1 MRRARRSGTR
11 PFRCRKPHRGDRRR
25 LRPPAA
31 ETVVR
36 SGRPSVCRSG
46 GLRGAEPAGVGESKE
61 YGARKGPVFFGLFFI
76 VSRRPVRNFVRR
88 RARFFFRRPFRAR
101 NFSPRPYSEPSAGAA
116 FGREN
121 ICLPVEISSLR
132 YGPSALL
139 PIDRGCSFAADAS
152 RRGPDPARLG
162 VHAPFRRVLST
173 ASALRMR
180 HCARLEAIPIV

>member
-1 MRRARRSGTR
+1 MLRARRSGTR
-11 PFRCRKPHRGDRRR
+11 PFRCRKPRRGDRRR
-25 LRPPAA
+25 LRSRRRRRSFAPAGRLSVAPAA
-31 ETVVR
+31 SAVR
-36 SGRPSVCRSG
+36 SLREPGRQRI
-46 GLRGAEPAGVGESKE
+46 R
-61 YGARKGPVFFGLFFI
+61 GLFGPRILWF
-76 VSRRPVRNFVRR
+76 VFDCFPPPCPELRSAPRPV
-88 RARFFFRRPFRAR
+88 FFRRPFRAR

-121 ICLPVEISSLR
+121 FCLPVEISSLR

>member
-11 PFRCRKPHRGDRRR
+11 PFRCRKPHRATAGGCDLGGGDGRS
-25 LRPPAA
+25 LRPA
-31 ETVVR
+31 
-36 SGRPSVCRSG
+36 VCLS
-46 GLRGAEPAGVGESKE
+46 L
-61 YGARKGPVFFGLFFI
+61 
-76 VSRRPVRNFVRR
+76 RRPPRCGACGSRGEQRIRGPERPRILWFVFDCFPPPCPELRSAPR
-88 RARFFFRRPFRAR
+88 PVFFRRPFRAR
-101 NFSPRPYSEPSAGAA
+101 NFSPLPCSEPSAGTA

-121 ICLPVEISSLR
+121 FCLPVEISSLR

-180 HCARLEAIPIV
+180 HCARLAAIPIV